1 MNLNDNTLNPPH
13 LIPLRWAMLPKGCE
27 NSGIVKIWNDFTIY
41 YWRSDS
47 VISASELKYDRLYTC
62 EIN

>member
-1 MNLNDNTLNPPH
+1 MNLNNNTLWPPH
-13 LIPLRWAMLPKGCE
+13 VIPLRWAMLPKGCE
-27 NSGIVKIWNDFTIY
+27 SSLVEIWNNFTIY

-47 VISASELKYDRLYTC
+47 VLSASEFKYDRLFTC

>member
-1 MNLNDNTLNPPH
+1 MSLDDNTLWPPYP
-13 LIPLRWAMLPKGCE
+13 IYLRWAMLPKGCE
-27 NSGIVKIWNDFTIY
+27 SNISINTWNNFTIY